1 MTDRVT
7 ETAAAI
13 FRPAEVGISGCA
25 GSGKT
30 TLANELARTLGGIHF
45 RLDSYYRDLAHLP
58 FSERVVTELRKRGLA
73 RSFPV

>member
-7 ETAAAI
+7 ETTAAS
-13 FRPAEVGISGCA
+13 FRPVVVGIADCS

-30 TLANELARTLGGIHF
+30 TLAIELARTLGGIHF
-45 RLDSYYRDLAHLP
+45 PLDSYYRDLAHLP